1 MITNIIGVYIYFYL
15 LLFFLDYVFLCAK
28 VCAKLFDMKTKQ
40 TIPQDKVILET
51 RTPLKDLSDSGES
64 LFPVKLRVTYMR
76 KRRYYKIDI
85 LPQTKVDWA
94 KIESQT
100 RLPKRLQEDANKIKR
115 INADASETI
124 SETVPFSFDNFRA
137 KFFVDRKIGR
147 ASVYEAMQAYV
158 NQLKKEGR
166 ESTAVSYQCAL
177 NSLKEFKTRLLWEDL
192 TPRFLEAYEMQM
204 LEGGRSVNTI
214 GIYLRSL
221 RTIANIAVSKSI
233 ITREMYPFGK
243 HNHGKYQIPAS
254 QNVKKALTKEEI
266 TKIKDFNPRPGS
278 RMEKARDFW
287 LFSYYI
293 NGLNVKDIAYLQWKN
308 VDPEDGMIRFIRKK
322 TERANKSKQIQISAV
337 LTPFAESVVKKYS
350 IEGNQD
356 DFIFPILKPNM
367 NSTEVYNKI
376 QGFTKMMNK
385 GMKDLAKELE
395 INKPITTYSARHSH
409 ATILLQNGASMEMIM
424 DQFKHS
430 SMKVTMNYVDSLTDN
445 SKKDLIKN
453 L

>member
-1 MITNIIGVYIYFYL
+1 
-15 LLFFLDYVFLCAK
+15 
-28 VCAKLFDMKTKQ
+28 MKSQ
-40 TIPQDKVILET
+40 QSIPLAKVILET
-51 RTPLKDLSDSGES
+51 RTPLKEVSANGEP
-64 LFPVKLRVTYMR
+64 LFPVKLRVTHMR
-76 KRRYYKIDI
+76 KRRYYKIDVS
-85 LPQTKVDWA
+85 PQTKTDWE

-100 RLPKRLQEDANKIKR
+100 RLPQRLKADANKIKR
-115 INADASETI
+115 INADASDTIQETA
-124 SETVPFSFDNFRA
+124 PFSFDNFKT

-177 NSLKEFKTRLLWEDL
+177 NSLKEFKTRLVWEEL
-192 TPRFLEAYEMQM
+192 TPGFLEAYEKQM

-233 ITREMYPFGK
+233 ITRELYPFGK
-243 HNHGKYQIPAS
+243 RNYGKYQIPAS
-254 QNVKKALTKEEI
+254 QNVKKALTKEEV

-337 LTPFAESVVKKYS
+337 LTPFAKSVIEKYGVQGDQ
-350 IEGNQD
+350 E
-356 DFIFPILKPNM
+356 DFIFPILKPKM
-367 NSTEVYNKI
+367 NSTQVYNKI

-385 GMKDLAKELE
+385 GMKDVAKELE
-395 INKPITTYSARHSH
+395 IKKPITTYSARHSH

-430 SMKVTMNYVDSLTDN
+430 SMKVTMNYVDSLTDGA
-445 SKKDLIKN
+445 KKDMVKHL
-453 L
+453 